1 MDTSMNV
8 AVIGAGTMG
17 SGIAQVAAQAGHKVV
32 LFDTRKE
39 AVDKALAGLRKVLD
53 RLVEKGKFTAEQ
65 ADGIH
70 GRITPASDLKD
81 LAGSGLVIEAI
92 IEDLGIKQKLFAE
105 LEGIVATD
113 AILATNTSSLS
124 VTAIAGGLKHPE
136 RMVGLHFFNPAPLLP
151 LVEVVPGLA
160 SDDALA
166 SRCATLMTAWG
177 KVPVLCKDTPGFI
190 VNRVARPFYGEAIRI
205 YEEGIADMPTIDAA
219 MKSVG
224 FRMGP
229 FELMDLIGN
238 DINFT
243 VTKTVWEAFFYDP
256 RYKPSFTQQRQVE
269 SGRLGRKSG
278 RGYYVYDANGA
289 IVPSPQTSA
298 GSLAEDPAG
307 SRGTAGSL
315 RASGDP
321 AEVLQTAGSPPSS
334 GDPAEVSMQI
344 VERILAMLINEA
356 ADALF
361 WQVASAK
368 DIDLAMTKGVN
379 YPKGLLAWADEQG
392 AAHWLAVLER
402 MQAETGEDRY
412 RPSPLLRRVAAASG
426 RLA

>member
-1 MDTSMNV
+1 MDHSMKV

-17 SGIAQVAAQAGHKVV
+17 SGIAQVAAQAGHPVV
-32 LFDTRKE
+32 LFDTRRE
-39 AVDKALAGLRKVLD
+39 AVDKALAGLRKTLD
-53 RLVEKGKFTAEQ
+53 KLVEKGKFTAEQ

-70 GRITPASDLKD
+70 GRIAPASDLKD

-92 IEDLGIKQKLFAE
+92 IEDLGIKQKLFSE
-105 LEGIVATD
+105 LEDIVPAD

-160 SDDALA
+160 SDDTLA
-166 SRCATLMTAWG
+166 SRCVTLMTAWG

-224 FRMGP
+224 FKMGP

-243 VTKTVWEAFFYDP
+243 VTRTVWEAFFYDP

-321 AEVLQTAGSPPSS
+321 AEVLTAGSPPSS
-334 GDPAEVSMQI
+334 GDPAEVSALI

-361 WQVASAK
+361 WQVASAT

-379 YPKGLLAWADEQG
+379 YPKGLLAWAQEKG
-392 AAHWLAVLER
+392 ATHWLEVLEGL
-402 MQAETGEDRY
+402 QVKYGEDRY
-412 RPSPLLRRVAAASG
+412 RPSPQLRRMLRA
-426 RLA
+426 

>member
-1 MDTSMNV
+1 MDTSMNI

-39 AVDKALAGLRKVLD
+39 AVEKALAGLRKTLD
-53 RLVEKGKFTAEQ
+53 KLVEKGKFTAEQ

-81 LAGSGLVIEAI
+81 LARSGLVIEAI
-92 IEDLGIKQKLFAE
+92 IEDLGVKQKLFAE

-124 VTAIAGGLKHPE
+124 VTAIAGGLKNPE

-243 VTKTVWEAFFYDP
+243 VTKTVWESFFYDP

-269 SGRLGRKSG
+269 SGRLGRKTG
-278 RGYYVYDANGA
+278 RGYYSYAEGA
-289 IVPSPQTSA
+289 TLPAPQV
-298 GSLAEDPAG
+298 DM
-307 SRGTAGSL
+307 
-315 RASGDP
+315 
-321 AEVLQTAGSPPSS
+321 VLGNT
-334 GDPAEVSMQI
+334 I
-344 VERILAMLINEA
+344 VERVLAMLINEA

-361 WQVASAK
+361 WGVASAK

-392 AAHWLAVLER
+392 AAHWLGILET
-402 MQAETGEDRY
+402 MQQETGEDRY
-412 RPSPLLRRVAAASG
+412 RPSPLLRRMAQQG
-426 RLA
+426 GLFH